1 MGVSSSYRQA
11 WRFFE
16 MASESSSNVDA
27 LVKGPI
33 MCAFDNLNI
42 TKHRSHLRKDCRLE
56 MWDMAT
62 RLVISADIDPEVTIP
77 RRDITRR
84 AQIDESSILPSPE
97 DSISVIS
104 GHEEILSTIS
114 AIQKT
119 HCTHRDAFANILDVN
134 EGTTNGTITV
144 LKQFAKDLSKGDSSP
159 VAIDCR

>member
-97 DSISVIS
+97 DVRWAFV
-104 GHEEILSTIS
+104 S
-114 AIQKT
+114 AK
-119 HCTHRDAFANILDVN
+119 HFLMRF
-134 EGTTNGTITV
+134 ITSRFPSLAGMKKYCPPLV
-144 LKQFAKDLSKGDSSP
+144 PFKKPTVPIVTPLP
-159 VAIDCR
+159 IYWT